1 MMGGQSASYASK
13 NQQFASNTPAF
24 TVEQQMPA
32 PNPLVRPA
40 SSPSASTPTQQICS
54 CVTIAG
60 AASAHQSTAATSSA
74 SEFAP
79 AAAFQ
84 QQTFSAPQQQA
95 APQQQISFAAPAAT
109 QQQAQAAPVQS
120 HRRY

>member
-32 PNPLVRPA
+32 PSPLVRPA

-54 CVTIAG
+54 CVTIAS
-60 AASAHQSTAATSSA
+60 AASAHQSTAATSSV

-84 QQTFSAPQQQA
+84 QQTFSAPQQQ
-95 APQQQISFAAPAAT
+95 ISFAAPAVT
-109 QQQAQAAPVQS
+109 QQQAHAAPVQS